1 MANLLFATRE
11 SDSLRS
17 ENPKMSQPSR
27 GLVLGLEPEQPNRC
41 EEEWG
46 EPASQGSEPGSG
58 VIWSPECLGY
68 WGDRYLWHPNT
79 LRGDGAV
86 PGRTGAAPAHGE
98 RGAGGGPRWRDGSGD
113 GDRCRAEHHRARP
126 GRTAPRAGRP
136 R

>member
-46 EPASQGSEPGSG
+46 EPASQGFEPGSG

-79 LRGDGAV
+79 LRGDGAI
-86 PGRTGAAPAHGE
+86 PGRTGAAPVHGE
-98 RGAGGGPRWRDGSGD
+98 RWS
-113 GDRCRAEHHRARP
+113 
-126 GRTAPRAGRP
+126 RP
-136 R
+136 RSGLPCG